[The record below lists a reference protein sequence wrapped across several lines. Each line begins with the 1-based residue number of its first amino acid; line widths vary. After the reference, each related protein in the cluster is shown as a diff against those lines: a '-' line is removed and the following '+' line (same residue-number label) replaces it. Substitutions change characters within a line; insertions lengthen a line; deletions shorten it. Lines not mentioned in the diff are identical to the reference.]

1 MDEKKKKFLED
12 KKADKS
18 KTNDGFDLVKILQE
32 SQKKNNQ
39 NNKDTDT
46 KQHNDGDN
54 TKVSNDKSNEITA
67 NKLPKIE
74 GRTEKR
80 PDERKEDIE
89 KEIREKIAKENA
101 LKIQQQQDDEKM
113 REMQK
118 WMQKMQ
124 QNAFKEKIKKEIKEE
139 NDAKKDSN
147 NFGSGNSADNV
158 FGKTISAQTDYAKD
172 ELSRIK
178 KIEDD
183 LKGLC
188 EDQKIHEAY
197 KNFASTYKNNDDIFA
212 DEKKK
217 IANTLDNDIKQLKN
231 ELDIPAGTAQFD
243 ANELVKSIF
252 AYVGDDLSTNIGG
265 YALICDKIRE
275 YKKKYPI
282 QQMEFDAKTGKE
294 KNVLDNDIIEERK
307 KLNTQLETL
316 LNNTDLFSTDDV
328 KAEIIK
334 RYNDISKNNAT
345 NAIMTFIYGL
355 IDFLFGTNRYKEK
368 MQLCD
373 LLWRMYHDVGDVQSI
388 EKVKEARK
396 RFLDSYDKYNDLLAY
411 MPTWIFY
418 PELYDID
425 KNGKKHIKKD
435 ILKECIDKVSSES
448 VGGDKIKYIS
458 QNLYKIVG
466 GNNFH
471 TLINVVGKK
480 KMDAIIDAIS
490 TSDILP
496 VGMNPEVYKKIIR
509 RTIELPPDTGK
520 EKKDEPKKADKIMKE
535 LNIQDKQIKA
545 YIEALCNGTM
555 DMNKKDKSGKSSDE
569 KKIFKEAKFLGDKMM
584 IENDIFDAKKD
595 AVKGL
600 IQQVSNALSLNID
613 KTMSYLCNINSSDID
628 VGTKTIMDNHKNRL
642 KSMIE
647 AQRTV
652 LLGIVAD
659 KFSDDEGVLK
669 KAMEEAKEMVEY
681 VKKNNY
687 CSKEDKDGSEGKDEK
702 KLKVKLGKMTK
713 YNDLDSFDFR
723 DLSDETNTTRKELT
737 DGINKMFD
745 KMLSRIESID
755 VDVNNEKQKIS
766 SMMKEI
772 SDGTRK
778 DYKEI
783 EMEKAKYNTQTMNA
797 LLESMKN
804 KNRGGF
810 GMMPVMGVN
819 S

>member
-1 MDEKKKKFLED
+1 MDEKKKELPED
-12 KKADKS
+12 KKVDKN
-18 KTNDGFDLVKILQE
+18 KTNGGFDLVKILQE

-46 KQHNDGDN
+46 KQHNDGDKISVN
-54 TKVSNDKSNEITA
+54 NDKGNELKA
-67 NKLPKIE
+67 NKLPNTERKIE
-74 GRTEKR
+74 KQ
-80 PDERKEDIE
+80 PDDKTKDIE
-89 KEIREKIAKENA
+89 KEIREKVAKENA
-101 LKIQQQQDDEKM
+101 LNIQQQQDNDERM

-158 FGKTISAQTDYAKD
+158 FGKAISAQTDYAKD
-172 ELSRIK
+172 ELTRIR

-188 EDQKIHEAY
+188 ENEKINEAY
-197 KNFASTYKNNDDIFA
+197 INFASICKNNDDTFA

-217 IANTLDNDIKQLKN
+217 IAKTLDSDIKQLKN

-282 QQMEFDAKTGKE
+282 QQMELDAKTGKE
-294 KNVLDNDIIEERK
+294 KNVLDNDIVEERK

-316 LNNTDLFSTDDV
+316 LDNTDLFSTDDV

-368 MQLCD
+368 MQLCN
-373 LLWRMYHDVGDVQSI
+373 LLWQMYHDVGDVQYV

-411 MPTWIFY
+411 MPTFIFY

-471 TLINVVGKK
+471 NLINIVGKK

-496 VGMNPEVYKKIIR
+496 VGMNPDVYKKIIR
-509 RTIELPPDTGK
+509 KTIELPPDTGK
-520 EKKDEPKKADKIMKE
+520 EKDGELKKADKIMAE
-535 LNIQDKQIKA
+535 LNITDKGIRS
-545 YIEALCNGTM
+545 YIEDLCKGTI
-555 DMNKKDKSGKSSDE
+555 DVNKKDKSGKSSIE
-569 KKIFKEAKFLGDKMM
+569 KKTFKEAKFLGDKMM
-584 IENDIFDAKKD
+584 IENDNFDAKKD

-613 KTMSYLCNINSSDID
+613 KTMSYLCNINSIDID

-647 AQRTV
+647 AQRMA
-652 LLGIVAD
+652 LLGVVAD
-659 KFSDDEGVLK
+659 QFYDDGGALK
-669 KAMEEAKEMVEY
+669 NAMMEAKGLVDKIKMKDY
-681 VKKNNY
+681 YDKN
-687 CSKEDKDGSEGKDEK
+687 SKQP
-702 KLKVKLGKMTK
+702 KVGKMPK
-713 YNDLDSFDFR
+713 YNDLDSFYFR

-772 SDGTRK
+772 SNGTRQ

-810 GMMPVMGVN
+810 GMMPMMGVN